1 MLYDIHAITVGERKR
16 PISSEKVR
24 ILAESIAESGLL
36 QPIGISADNALIF
49 GAHRLAAHKLLGLA
63 QIEAH
68 VFDIDPLDAELAEI
82 DENLQRNNL
91 TVLEE
96 GEHLYRR
103 NQILEARGARANQ
116 SNKGFTGKY
125 VTGET
130 ISPVKTT
137 AEIAGDM
144 GLSER
149 SAQQRQQIARDIA
162 PEVREA
168 IRDLPIADSTTQL
181 LTLARLEPS
190 QQMQAA
196 EKLTAQR
203 QQRMAVTVYSSE
215 SNEWYTP
222 AWVTARAADVMGTID
237 LDPASSRVAQQIHGA
252 DAWYGLDHPDPERR
266 DGLAHP
272 WHGCVWLNPPY
283 GRSEDGHNAQLWSRK
298 LVAEWQAGRVAAGM
312 LLVKAALG
320 YNWFEELWRE
330 LPVCFLRER
339 LSFVRPDGT
348 DDGQSKQATAIFYVG
363 DDLEQFAGVF
373 SKYGRIVLPEGTH
386 E

>member
-1 MLYDIHAITVGERKR
+1 MLYDIDAITVGARKR
-16 PISSEKVR
+16 PIDGEKVR

-36 QPIGISADNALIF
+36 QPIGVNADSSLIF
-49 GAHRLAAHKLLGLA
+49 GAHRLAAHKLLGRA
-63 QIEAH
+63 QIEAN
-68 VFDIDPLDAELAEI
+68 VFDIDPIDAELAEI

-91 TVLEE
+91 SVLEE

-103 NQILEARGARANQ
+103 NQILEAKGERAKQGDNRFTNPRGD
-116 SNKGFTGKY
+116 T
-125 VTGET
+125 VT
-130 ISPVKTT
+130 PLKTT
-137 AEIAGDM
+137 AEIAADM

-149 SAQQRQQIARDIA
+149 GAQRRQQIARDIL
-162 PEVREA
+162 PEVRDA

-196 EKLTAQR
+196 ERLTAQR

-252 DAWYGLDHPDPERR
+252 DAWYGLDHPDPDRR
-266 DGLAHP
+266 DGLTAA

-298 LVAEWQAGRVAAGM
+298 LVAEWQSGRVTAGM

-339 LSFVRPDGT
+339 LSFVRPDGS

-363 DDLEQFAGVF
+363 SDIEQFAGVF
-373 SKYGRIVLPEGTH
+373 SKYGRIVLPEVAH

>member
-1 MLYDIHAITVGERKR
+1 MLYDIHAITVGSRKR
-16 PISSEKVR
+16 PISGEKVR
-24 ILAESIAESGLL
+24 ILAESIAENGLL
-36 QPIGISADNALIF
+36 QPIGITAENVLIF
-49 GAHRLAAHKLLGLA
+49 GAHRLEAHKLLGLA
-63 QIEAH
+63 QIEAN

-103 NQILEARGARANQ
+103 NQILEARGQRAQ
-116 SNKGFTGKY
+116 SGTSIKNLPTG
-125 VTGET
+125 VTV
-130 ISPVKTT
+130 SPVKST
-137 AEIAGDM
+137 AEIAADM
-144 GLSER
+144 GLNER
-149 SAQQRQQIARDIA
+149 SAQRRQQIARDIT
-162 PEVREA
+162 PEVRDA

-237 LDPASSRVAQQIHGA
+237 LDPASSRVAQTIHGA
-252 DAWYGLDHPDPERR
+252 DTWYGLDHPDPDRR
-266 DGLAHP
+266 DGLAHA

-298 LVAEWQAGRVAAGM
+298 LVAEWQAGRVIAGM

-363 DDLEQFAGVF
+363 SDREQFAGVF
-373 SKYGRIVLPEGTH
+373 SKYGRIVLPEDTH